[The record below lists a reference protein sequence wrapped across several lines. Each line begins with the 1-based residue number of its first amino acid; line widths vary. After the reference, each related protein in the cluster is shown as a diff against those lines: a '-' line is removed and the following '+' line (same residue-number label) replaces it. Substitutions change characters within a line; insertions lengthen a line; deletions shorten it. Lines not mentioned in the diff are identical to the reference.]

1 MSFKNH
7 YTGVPDYK
15 KVVLRFNSETAWF
28 ERVTCPIGFNKVPT
42 ELKLED
48 SQREDYKRIGAKL
61 FIRSQTVNKQREFQT
76 GLIYTGRK
84 GLYFGDHFRPKEN
97 PANSFCLFYINESN
111 TELTVYYF
119 NHFKVYPKQ
128 RERLIELI
136 VRNEKIV

>member
-15 KVVLRFNSETAWF
+15 KVVLRFNTETAWF
-28 ERVTCPIGFNKVPT
+28 ERVACPIGFNKVPT

-48 SQREDYKRIGAKL
+48 SQREDYQNKGAKL
-61 FIRSQTVNKQREFQT
+61 FIRSRTVNKQREFQT

-84 GLYFGDHFRPKEN
+84 GLYFGDHYHPKEKQ
-97 PANSFCLFYINESN
+97 ANSFCLFYINESN
-111 TELTVYYF
+111 TELTVFYF